1 MNLPHLAQRLFNTP
15 LALHPSKAEVIM
27 ASVMDRFGI
36 SKIESSLAM
45 DDDWYGYDDTLQLVT
60 DTGTITGGVYK
71 RGTVL
76 GMITASGKYTAS
88 VKTATDGSET
98 PAAILVDD
106 VDASTHGDQ
115 SGGLYLMGEFNQNHI
130 IFDDSWTAPELK
142 TALRPLAIFLKDSAQ
157 APLTTS

>member
-1 MNLPHLAQRLFNTP
+1 MDQFGQNAFAPGMK
-15 LALHPSKAEVIM
+15 S
-27 ASVMDRFGI
+27 SVFVPDQLIAG
-36 SKIESSLAM
+36 
-45 DDDWYGYDDTLQLVT
+45 TLQLVT

-130 IFDDSWTAPELK
+130 IFDDSWT
-142 TALRPLAIFLKDSAQ
+142 
-157 APLTTS
+157 